1 MMMMMMMMMMMAMM
15 TMINNDND
23 NLKEG
28 EFLYQKA
35 PKKIQAPGENRTHD
49 PSSFSSDAPTTELLE
64 ALWRAG
70 SEFNYNYTSQRG
82 LYRGVTRNRP
92 STSVRPRMYNKTWK
106 KENSDTRKLR
116 KNPER
121 QVRIERN

>member
-1 MMMMMMMMMMMAMM
+1 MMMMMMMMTMM

-23 NLKEG
+23 NLEEG

-35 PKKIQAPGENRTHD
+35 PKKIQAPGENRIHD

-70 SEFNYNYTSQRG
+70 SEFNYDYTSQRG
-82 LYRGVTRNRP
+82 LYRGSELLEIGRP
-92 STSVRPRMYNKTWK
+92 PA
-106 KENSDTRKLR
+106 
-116 KNPER
+116 
-121 QVRIERN
+121 

>member
-1 MMMMMMMMMMMAMM
+1 MMMMMMMMMAMM

-23 NLKEG
+23 NLEEG

-35 PKKIQAPGENRTHD
+35 PEKIQAPGKNRTHD

-82 LYRGVTRNRP
+82 PYRGVTRNRP
-92 STSVRPRMYNKTWK
+92 STSVRPRMYNITWK